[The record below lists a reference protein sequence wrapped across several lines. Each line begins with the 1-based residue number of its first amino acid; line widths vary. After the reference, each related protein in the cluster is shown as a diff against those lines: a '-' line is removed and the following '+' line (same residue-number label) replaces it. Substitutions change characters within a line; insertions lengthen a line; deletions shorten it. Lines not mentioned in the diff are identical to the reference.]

1 MKTRHGNVITL
12 VPNGDDNIYGDCTDV
27 RNDRLLIF
35 AQIVDGGV
43 GELHGE
49 SSQSSVCHLLEE

>member
-1 MKTRHGNVITL
+1 MITFMET
-12 VPNGDDNIYGDCTDV
+12 VQMSEM
-27 RNDRLLIF
+27 LLIF

>member
-1 MKTRHGNVITL
+1 MENVQMSEM
-12 VPNGDDNIYGDCTDV
+12 
-27 RNDRLLIF
+27 LLIF

-49 SSQSSVCHLLEE
+49 SS

>member
-1 MKTRHGNVITL
+1 METVQMSEM
-12 VPNGDDNIYGDCTDV
+12 
-27 RNDRLLIF
+27 LLIF